1 MSLPPEII
9 DSVTAESEEFD
20 PVFSYKE
27 GGRVRHVHIPGGNVR
42 SALSQSRAIE
52 VRAKIAVGATSAQ
65 IAEMI
70 RKWSDKK

>member
-9 DSVTAESEEFD
+9 DSVTAESE
-20 PVFSYKE
+20 FSYKE